1 MVDLVILEDTL
12 VACDIDCV
20 HTLNHK
26 LPSVAEAL
34 LSFYVVQIARHA
46 GTHHQPLTVSLKHKH
61 LKQIRAASR
70 IHHSA
75 HDCHEQR
82 ASALS

>member
-26 LPSVAEAL
+26 LSSVAEA

-46 GTHHQPLTVSLKHKH
+46 GTHHQPLAMSLKHKH
-61 LKQIRAASR
+61 LKQIRAASG

-82 ASALS
+82 AGALS